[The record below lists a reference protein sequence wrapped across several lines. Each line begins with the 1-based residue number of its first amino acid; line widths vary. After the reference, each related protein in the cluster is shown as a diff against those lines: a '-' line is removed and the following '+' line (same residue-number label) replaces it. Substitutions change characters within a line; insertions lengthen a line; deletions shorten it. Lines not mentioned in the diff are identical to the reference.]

1 MPDVCVVMPCF
12 NEERRLKGEE
22 ILGFLREHPNVA
34 ICFVDDGSSD
44 GTRTTLDAL
53 KERSP
58 QSVHVLGLPI
68 NGGKAEA
75 VRKGIL
81 HAAATRQFR
90 LIGYWDADL
99 STPLPELDAMIL
111 AFDADPRRMLAMGS
125 RVRRLGANIRRSAL
139 RRYIGRV
146 FSTLASVMLRLP
158 VYDSQCGAK
167 VVRADL
173 ADLLFGDPFLTR
185 WLFDVEV
192 MARLRNHL
200 GTDLALCAMAE
211 VPLTNWA
218 EVGGSKLRLVH
229 MMRAP
234 LELLRLAAHYNH
246 ARLPQTAPR
255 ASSRGMK

>member
-1 MPDVCVVMPCF
+1 MTDVCIVMPCF
-12 NEERRLKGEE
+12 NEERRLKGDE
-22 ILGFLREHPNVA
+22 ILEFLREHPNVA

-44 GTRTTLDAL
+44 GTRGTLNAL
-53 KERSP
+53 RERAPS
-58 QSVHVLGLPI
+58 SVHVLGLSV
-68 NGGKAEA
+68 NGGKADA
-75 VRKGIL
+75 VRKGVL
-81 HAAATRQFR
+81 HAAAMRRFR

-99 STPLPELDAMIL
+99 STPLRELSAMVL
-111 AFDADPRRMLAMGS
+111 PFDADPRQVLAMGS

-173 ADLLFGDPFLTR
+173 VEVLFEEPFLTR
-185 WLFDVEV
+185 WLFDVEI

-200 GTDLALCAMAE
+200 GPELALCAMTE

-234 LELLRLAAHYNH
+234 IELLRIAVHYNRTRVPRP
-246 ARLPQTAPR
+246 AFNRRR
-255 ASSRGMK
+255 ASR